1 MQNTIRANRT
11 VTEEEL
17 NKIKEM
23 DWDSYYRE
31 SLPQE
36 MQGLMNCPNCN
47 AIVVSR
53 DEQSELTCYQC
64 GHLIRPADDT
74 NP

>member
-11 VTEEEL
+11 VSEEEL

-31 SLPQE
+31 SLPPE

-47 AIVVSR
+47 AIILSR
-53 DEQSELTCYQC
+53 DDQSELSCYRC
-64 GHLIRPADDT
+64 GQTIRPADAT
-74 NP
+74 TP

>member
-11 VTEEEL
+11 VSEEEL

-31 SLPQE
+31 SLPSE

-47 AIVVSR
+47 TIILCR
-53 DEQSELTCYQC
+53 DDQPELSCYQC
-64 GHLIRPADDT
+64 GHGIRPADET
-74 NP
+74 TP